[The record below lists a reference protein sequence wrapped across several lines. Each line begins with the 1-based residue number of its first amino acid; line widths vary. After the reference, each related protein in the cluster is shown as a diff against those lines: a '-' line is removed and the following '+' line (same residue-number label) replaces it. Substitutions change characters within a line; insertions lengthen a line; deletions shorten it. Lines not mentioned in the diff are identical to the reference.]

1 MAKRWRASA
10 IRALTSFGA
19 VPPKLV
25 RAAAELAA
33 DKRPTISGLICGSIS
48 CNSSRLISSSPRPFE
63 AAAATIA
70 PLERCAS
77 RNGIPS
83 RRTI

>member
-25 RAAAELAA
+25 RAAAELTA
-33 DKRPTISGLICGSIS
+33 DKRPINIRFDLRFDFLQVLKTHFFKS
-48 CNSSRLISSSPRPFE
+48 
-63 AAAATIA
+63 
-70 PLERCAS
+70 
-77 RNGIPS
+77 
-83 RRTI
+83 

>member
-1 MAKRWRASA
+1 MAKRCASA

-25 RAAAELAA
+25 RAAAELAT
-33 DKRPTISGLICGSIS
+33 DKRPIISGLMRFDFLQVLKTHVFKP
-48 CNSSRLISSSPRPFE
+48 NPFE

-70 PLERCAS
+70 PLEWCAS

-83 RRTI
+83 